1 MDIGHKIKQLR
12 IQNGLTLEELAS
24 RTELTKGFLSQLER
38 NLTSPSIITLADI
51 VEALGSSMSDFFK
64 EDTEENREK
73 IKYLNSVNW
82 SKIIERYY
90 KNKVYI
96 AEYNFCDY
104 TDYQN
109 KYISFFYF
117 LDTEKIN
124 RTKYFLRENK
134 NKNADII
141 CNSELKQKIQKEL
154 PAARFLVVDLEDYI
168 DKERNVYD

>member
-1 MDIGHKIKQLR
+1 MSVIYDIQKEHKYKNIIVLIDDIKR
-12 IQNGLTLEELAS
+12 INIQ
-24 RTELTKGFLSQLER
+24 
-38 NLTSPSIITLADI
+38 
-51 VEALGSSMSDFFK
+51 DFAFGNNQVLVI

-73 IKYLNSVNW
+73 LKYLNSVNW
-82 SKIIERYY
+82 SKIIEKYY

-96 AEYNFCDY
+96 AEYNFCNY

-109 KYISFFYF
+109 KYISLFYF

-124 RTKYFLRENK
+124 RIKYFLRENK

-141 CNSELKQKIQKEL
+141 CNAELKKEIQKEL
-154 PAARFLVVDLEDYI
+154 PTARFIVVDLENYI